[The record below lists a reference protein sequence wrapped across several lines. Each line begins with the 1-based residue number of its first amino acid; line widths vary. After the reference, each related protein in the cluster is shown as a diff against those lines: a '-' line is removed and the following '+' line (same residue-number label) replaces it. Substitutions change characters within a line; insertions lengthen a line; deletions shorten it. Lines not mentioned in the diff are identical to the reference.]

1 MARLRTG
8 APPPAMSAFL
18 RSCSRVRITSGGCVA
33 SVAKPPVAQ
42 SKAKKSSRMSGG
54 ASQRSMVGMRL
65 SEPRACERAGQEAE
79 GGRCVVLVHRA
90 AQAREAAERGHRAH
104 AQLSAA
110 CMRMPHMLPCALL
123 PWGTH
128 SSRYMPE

>member
-1 MARLRTG
+1 MPRLRTG

-42 SKAKKSSRMSGG
+42 SKRNRRMSGG
-54 ASQRSMVGMRL
+54 AAQCSLTGMRL
-65 SEPRACERAGQEAE
+65 RASRACERAGQEAE
-79 GGRCVVLVHRA
+79 GGRCVVLVYRA
-90 AQAREAAERGHRAH
+90 AQSREAAERGHRAH

-110 CMRMPHMLPCALL
+110 CVRMPHMLPCALL